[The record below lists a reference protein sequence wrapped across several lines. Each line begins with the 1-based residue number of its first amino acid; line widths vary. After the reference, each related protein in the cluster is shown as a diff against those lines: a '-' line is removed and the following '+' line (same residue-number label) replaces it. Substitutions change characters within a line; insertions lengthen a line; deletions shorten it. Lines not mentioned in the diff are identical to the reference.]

1 MNFSYTFA
9 GTLPKN
15 APMYIERQADKELYQ
30 LLKSKEFCY
39 VFNSRKVGKSSLRV
53 RVMSRLQEEGF
64 ACAAIDLSLD
74 EVQLATPEQWYYGLI
89 DTLVEDFELDFDLK
103 VWWNSRSLLSPLAKL
118 QQFIATVLLEQ
129 IDTDI
134 VIFIDEIDSV
144 LSFSFPTD
152 DFFAL
157 IRGCYNSRSDH
168 AAFNRLGICLLGVTT
183 PTALIQNKQRTP
195 FNIGHSI
202 ELTGFTLSEAQP
214 LVTGLVGKVS
224 KPNLALEQIILWT
237 QGQPFL
243 TQKLCY
249 LVAKY
254 GFCSTAEIEQLVQTK
269 IIDNWEYQDEPEHLK
284 TIRDRLL
291 ADEKASGRLL
301 EIYQNILQSDRPYLD
316 DNSTVIQLK
325 LSGLVVRRGDC
336 LRVYNPIYQAVF
348 DRTWIEHQLS
358 QLRPYAGKL
367 SAWFA
372 SNCQDNNYLL
382 NKLELHQAQQWSVD
396 KSLTSQDYQ
405 YLNASLNLERLK
417 AEQEAKNILVRA
429 RQQARTQRLW
439 GILFFLGA
447 LIFSG
452 WTTWQLI
459 PLRHQRYSEL
469 QKRIS
474 VGEKILS
481 DPNLDK
487 RAAAKQY
494 AEENYI
500 AALQKYQRS
509 RQSFPLDPEAL
520 IYANNAQFAQHRP
533 LTIAISVPL
542 GKNRT
547 VAQEMLRGI
556 AQAQQEINLDC
567 RIRQFNRHCGIRG
580 QPLQVK
586 IVNDDNDP
594 EIARELARELV
605 KDQNILAVV
614 GHNASDVSIA
624 AAREYQGNLVMISP
638 TSFYADFAQMH
649 QPQKDSAN
657 YIFRTVVSIEN
668 LTQNFAQHIDQSF
681 QDRRPKLVVCFD
693 SDAVNSKASIAA
705 FKKSQPQ
712 IELID
717 EPSCDFSNPNLNYDQ
732 IIKQTI
738 NQGANSLF
746 LAPHIDRIHEAV
758 KIAKVNHQQ
767 NLPQKLRL
775 FSGPSLYT
783 SKTLEDLLGR
793 SAFIEMQLLV
803 PWHPNTNIYHHFTR
817 DAQRLWN
824 PDLNYT
830 VVTWRSAATY
840 DATQA
845 IVRGLK
851 KNIRPTRKSLQ
862 RALSQPD
869 FSFNGATGRVEFAN
883 GERVNATAFLLEV
896 RQVKPDKID
905 FVPLD
910 DNQGYKTAN
919 PKSF

>member
-301 EIYQNILQSDRPYLD
+301 EIYQKIIQGDRLHL
-316 DNSTVIQLK
+316 DNSAAIIQLK
-325 LSGLVVRRGDC
+325 LSGLVVRRGDR
-336 LRVYNPIYQAVF
+336 LRVYNSIYQAVF
-348 DRTWIEHQLS
+348 NQTWIELQLS
-358 QLRPYAGKL
+358 QLRPYGEKF

-382 NKLELHQAQQWSVD
+382 NKLELHQAQQWAAD

-405 YLNASLNLERLK
+405 YLNASLNLERLN
-417 AEQEAKNILVRA
+417 AERDARLILDRA
-429 RQQARTQRLW
+429 QQQAKKQRLT
-439 GILFFLGA
+439 GVLFSLLA
-447 LIFSG
+447 LFAGG
-452 WTTWQLI
+452 WATWQI
-459 PLRHQRYSEL
+459 YNLRHQRYTEL

-474 VGEKILS
+474 LGEDILL

-487 RAAAKQY
+487 RLGAKQFQLGDFS
-494 AEENYI
+494 
-500 AALQKYQRS
+500 AALKKFERS
-509 RQSFPLDPEAL
+509 HHNSPQDPEAL
-520 IYANNAQFAQHRP
+520 IYANNAKVANQNS
-533 LTIAISVPL
+533 LTIAVAVPI
-542 GKNRT
+542 GKNSNI
-547 VAQEMLRGI
+547 AQEMLRGV
-556 AQAQQEINLDC
+556 AQAQHEVNNSCLTDKIN
-567 RIRQFNRHCGIRG
+567 QQCGIREKL
-580 QPLQVK
+580 LQVK
-586 IVNDDNDP
+586 IINDDNEP
-594 EIARELARELV
+594 EIAQSLAQQLV
-605 KDQNILAVV
+605 KDREVLAVV
-614 GHNASDVSIA
+614 GHNASDVSVA
-624 AAREYQGNLVMISP
+624 AAKVYRNNLVMISP
-638 TSFYADFAQMH
+638 TSFFADF
-649 QPQKDSAN
+649 PQIRKSQNYAN
-657 YIFRTVVSIEN
+657 YIFRTIPN
-668 LTQNFAQHIDQSF
+668 LEEIIKHISEHIVQELTN
-681 QDRRPKLVVCFD
+681 RPKLLICYD
-693 SDAVNSKASIAA
+693 SSAVNSKAHLQA
-705 FKKSQPQ
+705 FKKLKHKLDLLEQPN
-712 IELID
+712 
-717 EPSCDFSNPNLNYDQ
+717 CDFNQSDLDYE
-732 IIKQTI
+732 QTI
-738 NQGANSLF
+738 QQAIEQGANSLF
-746 LAPHIDRIHEAV
+746 LAPHIDRINEAIA
-758 KIAKVNHQQ
+758 IAKVNYNQTAGRQ
-767 NLPQKLRL
+767 LRL
-775 FSGPSLYT
+775 FSGPVLYT
-783 SKTLEDLLGR
+783 SQTLEPEGR
-793 SAFIEMQLLV
+793 EAVVGMQLNV
-803 PWHPNTNIYHHFTR
+803 FWHHSGIAQHQFTSQAKLLWG
-817 DAQRLWN
+817 DARESSMM
-824 PDLNYT
+824 
-830 VVTWRSAATY
+830 TWRTAMAY
-840 DATQA
+840 DATLA
-845 IVRGLK
+845 IVNAAK
-851 KNIRPTRKSLQ
+851 QTPSPTRKKLQ
-862 RALSQPD
+862 QILSQKN
-869 FSFNGATGRVEFAN
+869 FNFHGATGHVKFKD
-883 GERVNATAFLLEV
+883 GERIAEQAFLVEIS
-896 RQVKPDKID
+896 RPNEINNNID
-905 FVPLD
+905 FVLQD
-910 DNQGYKTAN
+910 HKQ
-919 PKSF
+919 